1 MGAFIAACLA
11 FIVLGAGGF
20 FVLNEAQQ
28 PAAAAYSSQGVR
40 IEPSWSWR
48 VPTGAA
54 GEESCQPRHSWQW
67 FFVDFRR
74 PRGESPLC
82 SDSQ

>member
-11 FIVLGAGGF
+11 FIVLGAGGY
-20 FVLNEAQQ
+20 FVLGTAQQ
-28 PAAAAYSSQGVR
+28 STGAAYSTGAAR
-40 IEPSWSWR
+40 IDPDWSWR
-48 VPTGAA
+48 AA
-54 GEESCQPRHSWQW
+54 GDKSCEPRQSWQW